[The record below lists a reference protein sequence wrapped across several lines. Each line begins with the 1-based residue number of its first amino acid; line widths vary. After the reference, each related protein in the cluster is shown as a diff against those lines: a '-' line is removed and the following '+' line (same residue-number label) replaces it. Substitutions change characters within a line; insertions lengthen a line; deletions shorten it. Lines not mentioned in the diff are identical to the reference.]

1 MKLFKNF
8 RTKQQLREEIAELK
22 GMLYLQRPQI
32 QTVERE
38 IQKVSS
44 DIVFDNNESVE
55 HIKEQIAYGMVE
67 FLKPLIEWDIEDD
80 KTNPFKKRM
89 RGNIYLAKKSSNES
103 KVLLD

>member
-22 GMLYLQRPQI
+22 GMLNPQRSQI
-32 QTVERE
+32 QTIERE

-67 FLKPLIEWDIEDD
+67 FLKPFIEWDIEDD

-89 RGNIYLAKKSSNES
+89 RGNIYLAKK
-103 KVLLD
+103 K

>member
-8 RTKQQLREEIAELK
+8 KTKQQLREEIAELK
-22 GMLYLQRPQI
+22 GILYTQRPQI

-38 IQKVSS
+38 TQKISS
-44 DIVFDNNESVE
+44 DIVFDDNESVE
-55 HIKEQIAYGMVE
+55 NIKERIAYGMVE

-89 RGNIYLAKKSSNES
+89 QGNIYLAKK
-103 KVLLD
+103 K